1 MKGKFFYIFAILKM
15 MSQIDVSLL
24 NFGNNLN
31 AWTLWYIV
39 LVLYLKVNLSCPFC
53 VRLRCLFLVK
63 LRGIQNVGFS
73 H

>member
-24 NFGNNLN
+24 NSGNNLN

-39 LVLYLKVNLSCPFC
+39 LVLYLPVLC
-53 VRLRCLFLVK
+53 
-63 LRGIQNVGFS
+63 
-73 H
+73 

>member
-1 MKGKFFYIFAILKM
+1 MKGKFFYIFGILKM

-39 LVLYLKVNLSCPFC
+39 LVLYLPVLC
-53 VRLRCLFLVK
+53 
-63 LRGIQNVGFS
+63 
-73 H
+73 